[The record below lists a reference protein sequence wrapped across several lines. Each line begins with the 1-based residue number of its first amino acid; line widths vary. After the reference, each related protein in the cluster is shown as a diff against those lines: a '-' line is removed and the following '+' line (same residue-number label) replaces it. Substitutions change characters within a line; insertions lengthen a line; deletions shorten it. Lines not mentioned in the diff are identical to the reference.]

1 MDVGRI
7 ELVMDPSITTAVL
20 EVGPPSFGGR
30 SEEREAEIQRE
41 TKEKM
46 RRKKKIGD
54 DERDKVTQAALFVLG
69 FIGNLDFLIALYLWR
84 NIANAIDCQMTEMP
98 MRCEPWISFPDLR
111 LDLCA
116 FL

>member
-41 TKEKM
+41 TKREDEEEEDWG
-46 RRKKKIGD
+46 RR
-54 DERDKVTQAALFVLG
+54 ER
-69 FIGNLDFLIALYLWR
+69 
-84 NIANAIDCQMTEMP
+84 
-98 MRCEPWISFPDLR
+98 
-111 LDLCA
+111 
-116 FL
+116 